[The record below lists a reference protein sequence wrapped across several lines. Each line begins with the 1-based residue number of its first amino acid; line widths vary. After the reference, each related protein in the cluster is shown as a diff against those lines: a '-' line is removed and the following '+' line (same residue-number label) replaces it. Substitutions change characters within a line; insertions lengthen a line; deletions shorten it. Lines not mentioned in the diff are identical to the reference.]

1 MTRKRKS
8 MEFRT
13 LKRLCCDEMGIV
25 DDAERCWKKH
35 YSVECNA
42 RNCPAWALLPDAI
55 DAARGL
61 IKERAELEKKL
72 EAALKE
78 RLGMIDQRLALEEVL
93 GGIFVTLSFCAV
105 PDKLASD

>member
-25 DDAERCWKKH
+25 DDAEHCWKKH

-42 RNCPAWALLPDAI
+42 RNCPVWARLPDAI
-55 DAARGL
+55 DCDECQAGRWLNALATGDVKAL
-61 IKERAELEKKL
+61 LEGKNDER
-72 EAALKE
+72 
-78 RLGMIDQRLALEEVL
+78 
-93 GGIFVTLSFCAV
+93 S
-105 PDKLASD
+105 